1 MDSQRVIYQISSLQS
16 SKPQTISILSRI
28 VKSSCYIP
36 KGIHAATMPVYGIY
50 RHQDNIVT
58 YMRILGANNIN
69 T

>member
-28 VKSSCYIP
+28 VKSSCYIA
-36 KGIHAATMPVYGIY
+36 KGIQAATMHVYGIY
-50 RHQDNIVT
+50 RHHDNIVT